1 MLGCVITGE
10 GTQSRVDIVV
20 GGIGIVVGRGYGGNT
35 EGLLEVGCCWGGVVV
50 FIVEWVLWYYIN
62 DGRVIQQST
71 SVHGEDWIVTRPSF
85 YPCELIPTPT

>member
-1 MLGCVITGE
+1 MLILLLVVLVLLLVLLVDEEMVVIPK
-10 GTQSRVDIVV
+10 DDWKLDVV
-20 GGIGIVVGRGYGGNT
+20 G
-35 EGLLEVGCCWGGVVV
+35 GGVVV